1 MNSAGREWLHRVELT
16 TSEISEDKGMSDLE
30 AKLGK
35 TRELLSKHDA
45 LHAALGKLVGDQ
57 LPRVKAL
64 IEEISVV
71 DAELAALIG
80 VSSSAPTQRRCG
92 VCGEPGHRAKNG
104 VCPKGNPPKATKQE
118 KRSE

>member
-80 VSSSAPTQRRCG
+80 VSPTSRIGCARM
-92 VCGEPGHRAKNG
+92 RF
-104 VCPKGNPPKATKQE
+104 
-118 KRSE
+118 

>member
-1 MNSAGREWLHRVELT
+1 
-16 TSEISEDKGMSDLE
+16 MSDLE

-45 LHAALGKLVGDQ
+45 LHAELGKLVGDQ

-80 VSSSAPTQRRCG
+80 GSSSAPTQRRCG
-92 VCGEPGHRAKNG
+92 VCGEPGHRSKNG
-104 VCPKGNPPKATKQE
+104 VCPKGNPPKATK
-118 KRSE
+118 